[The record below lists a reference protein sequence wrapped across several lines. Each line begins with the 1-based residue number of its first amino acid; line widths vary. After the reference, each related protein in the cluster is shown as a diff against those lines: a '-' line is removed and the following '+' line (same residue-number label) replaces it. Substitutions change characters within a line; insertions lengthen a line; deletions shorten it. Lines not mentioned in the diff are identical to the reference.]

1 MSLTLDDHEPH
12 PKSNPQQA
20 VGWSGDT
27 VSVQLAILARGLG
40 APMIDLNDRHFL
52 YGGTGWTLQSAVGI
66 NSQNWIIGNGKN
78 GNYSRGFVLI
88 PRVPG
93 Q

>member
-1 MSLTLDDHEPH
+1 M
-12 PKSNPQQA
+12 
-20 VGWSGDT
+20 VGWSGNGGT
-27 VSVQLAILARGLG
+27 VQRAILARGLG
-40 APMIDLNDRHFL
+40 ASMIDISDRHFL

-78 GNYSRGFVLI
+78 GYYYQGFVLV

-93 Q
+93 P